1 MLVQMEVQ
9 GVVFDAP
16 RALYILVLRGV
27 DGDGVLPI
35 RIEKADAQSIG
46 LAFEGVFTQRPLT
59 HDLCKNILDAL
70 GARMISVVISSFSQE
85 TYYAKIHLLYRDA
98 EHAIDARPGDAVS
111 LALRAAVPIFVN
123 QEVVQKQSAEEL
135 DRWLEHLRPEDFGK
149 YNV

>member
-9 GVVFDAP
+9 GVMFDAS
-16 RALYILVLRGV
+16 RGVYILVLRGV
-27 DGDGVLPI
+27 DGDGVLPV

-70 GARMISVVISSFSQE
+70 EAKMISAVISSFSQE
-85 TYYAKIHLLYRDA
+85 TYYAKIHLVYRDS
-98 EHAIDARPGDAVS
+98 EFAIDARPGDAVS
-111 LALRAAVPIFVN
+111 LALRVGVPIFVN
-123 QEVVQKQSAEEL
+123 EDVVQQQSAEEL
-135 DRWLEHLRPEDFGK
+135 DRWLEHLSPEDFGK